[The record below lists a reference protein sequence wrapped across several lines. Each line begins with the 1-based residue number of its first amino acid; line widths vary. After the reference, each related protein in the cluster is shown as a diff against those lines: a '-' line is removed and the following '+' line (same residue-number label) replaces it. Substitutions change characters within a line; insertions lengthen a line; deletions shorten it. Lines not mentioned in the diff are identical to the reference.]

1 LGGGFRYLMNTD
13 INIMPTLN
21 GKAYT
26 IDEKTGRAAAVH
38 VAPFFYQGTFV
49 INYHTDKAGNFSAGY
64 VAVGGELGITH
75 NASVRWHYFF

>member
-1 LGGGFRYLMNTD
+1 MARL
-13 INIMPTLN
+13 IPLN
-21 GKAYT
+21 GGE
-26 IDEKTGRAAAVH
+26 DRVEAAAVH

-75 NASVRWHYFF
+75 NASVRWHYFFNA